1 MCQIPEKYQ
10 MPVGSWQ
17 LPWNLPRIPFSLH
30 LLFPNPNQVRA
41 FFDKFYG
48 LFMT

>member
-10 MPVGSWQ
+10 MPVGSRQ
-17 LPWNLPRIPFSLH
+17 LPWNLPRIPLH